1 MTLMFDVL
9 PEIFASLGGFGKAIS
24 LFFFAMVCIAA
35 LTSVISLLEV
45 VTQFV
50 IQKFKIKRKIAIST
64 VAIICFALSIP
75 IGISLGKATN
85 KDYSMMLF
93 GQNYLDFLDKISNVV
108 LMPIGALGAC
118 LIVGYS
124 LSNAKNKKQAFSP
137 KLLEK
142 TLNEEGLNLGWF
154 SKIFNVMVK
163 FITPVLIIVVE
174 IFGVVDIIFAKNKV
188 GVREFSSNGL
198 WMVVIAYLIC
208 GIAVTLYFT
217 LLKNKETG
225 ENADELELDKKA

>member
-1 MTLMFDVL
+1 
-9 PEIFASLGGFGKAIS
+9 
-24 LFFFAMVCIAA
+24 
-35 LTSVISLLEV
+35 
-45 VTQFV
+45 
-50 IQKFKIKRKIAIST
+50 
-64 VAIICFALSIP
+64 
-75 IGISLGKATN
+75 
-85 KDYSMMLF
+85 
-93 GQNYLDFLDKISNVV
+93 
-108 LMPIGALGAC
+108 MPIGALGAC

-124 LSNAKNKKQAFSP
+124 LSGAKNKKQTFSP

-174 IFGVVDIIFAKNKV
+174 IFGVVDIIFAKNKA

-208 GIAVTLYFT
+208 GIAVAIYFT
-217 LLKNKETG
+217 FLKNKETG
-225 ENADELELDKKA
+225 ENADELELEKSLIKTK